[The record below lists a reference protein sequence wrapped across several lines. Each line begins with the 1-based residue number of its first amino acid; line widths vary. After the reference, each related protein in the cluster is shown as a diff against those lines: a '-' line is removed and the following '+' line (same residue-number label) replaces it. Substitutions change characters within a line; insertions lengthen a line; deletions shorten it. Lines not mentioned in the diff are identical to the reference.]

1 MTDKELKLA
10 IQKAITDFSKEPV
23 HQAAISLFNT
33 LGYNTERKNPF
44 PDKSFNFFKES
55 FLGADTLFS
64 EEKACVK
71 DWKSIDLLF
80 QLTANEVSSQKSLF
94 DTRQVDNTIIET
106 YLFFS
111 IELIK
116 TEYTRTQLARI
127 TREINKVFAM
137 PVLIV
142 FKHGETITL
151 SVINR
156 RLNKKDAQKDVL
168 EKVTVIK
175 DISTT
180 TPHRAHVE
188 ILFDLSFTELKR
200 VHKFTN
206 FV

>member
-10 IQKAITDFSKEPV
+10 IQQAIIDFSKSPV
-23 HQAAISLFNT
+23 YQASIGLFKT
-33 LGYNTERKNPF
+33 LGYNTERQNPL
-44 PDKSFNFFKES
+44 PNKSYDDFKDS
-55 FLGADTLFS
+55 FLGTDSPFN

-80 QLTANEVSSQKSLF
+80 QLTADEVSSQSSLF
-94 DTRQVDNTIIET
+94 NTKQVDNTIIET

-111 IELIK
+111 IELSK
-116 TEYTRTQLARI
+116 SEYNRTQLAQI
-127 TREINKVFAM
+127 TREINKVFPM

-142 FKHGETITL
+142 FKHGESITL

-175 DISTT
+175 DISTSS
-180 TPHRAHVE
+180 PHRAHIE
-188 ILFDLSFTELKR
+188 
-200 VHKFTN
+200 
-206 FV
+206 